1 MSGQQ
6 AILFVIEP
14 STSVAVPV
22 GGLVDPTNGVPYLR
36 AAMHGISPLVDQ
48 VEFVSAR
55 QSTFGAMS
63 GNGALLVAEP
73 GEWAV
78 SAIPAAAT
86 RATVTLAGAVGTRHV
101 CRSITACL
109 VNDAA
114 AQTGPCFVY
123 LRDGASGVGA
133 ILWAGVLRGG
143 ANANG
148 QISLS
153 GLNIVG
159 TAGNDMTLE
168 FDVAPDAG
176 HNQTVAMTGYSAT

>member
-1 MSGQQ
+1 MSAVQ
-6 AILFVIEP
+6 
-14 STSVAVPV
+14 SVVYALDSATGLAVPV
-22 GGLVDPTNGVPYLR
+22 GALVDPVSLQPYIK
-36 AAMHGISPLVDQ
+36 AAMFALSPT
-48 VEFVSAR
+48 VEQIELVSAR
-55 QSTFGAMS
+55 QGTFGAMS

-73 GEWAV
+73 GEWAA
-78 SAIPAAAT
+78 SAVPPAAT

-109 VNDAA
+109 ANDAA

-143 ANANG
+143 AYANG